1 MVQVHEIIYVQ
12 SDFLNFMSNIYPI
25 WQKNLAINLKVFVMR
40 LTDSIPYMIIN
51 DHNFLSFAL
60 GFSWKQGKF
69 VPVISAFFD
78 NYIVIQGVS
87 METLL

>member
-1 MVQVHEIIYVQ
+1 
-12 SDFLNFMSNIYPI
+12 MSNIYPI

-40 LTDSIPYMIIN
+40 LFRQHSLY
-51 DHNFLSFAL
+51 DHNFLSFAI

>member
-1 MVQVHEIIYVQ
+1 MVQVHDIIYVQ

-40 LTDSIPYMIIN
+40 LFRQHSLH
-51 DHNFLSFAL
+51 DHNFLSFAI

>member
-40 LTDSIPYMIIN
+40 LFRQHSLHDQ
-51 DHNFLSFAL
+51 NFLSFAI